1 MLDEVYVRI
10 AENMKVKRPIEDT
23 RTRRSRS
30 SLVLAQEID
39 FRYVIL
45 VNLPN
50 IEYLYNYIIVIVFYK
65 GAMNIAASIR
75 SILELIL
82 E

>member
-1 MLDEVYVRI
+1 
-10 AENMKVKRPIEDT
+10 MKVKRPIEVT
-23 RTRRSRS
+23 RS

-50 IEYLYNYIIVIVFYK
+50 NEYLYNDIICIVFYK
-65 GAMNIAASIR
+65 GVMNIAASIR
-75 SILELIL
+75 CIL
-82 E
+82 